1 MARIP
6 FGINRLDDI
15 VNGGAP
21 PGSVVLLAGEAGA
34 GSREF
39 MYTSAVMHGL
49 SEADEELFDLHYGEL
64 PPEADLPEAVHY
76 ITFTQGESQ
85 LKDEIATA
93 MDPDMA
99 EPALSEINFV
109 SLSNHYFHVSP
120 VPRDWYAEETPNIT
134 NLRERSQERE
144 GLLSALGTELSR
156 RAPGNLIVLDSL
168 SNLISAIDE
177 DELSWADVS
186 YLVTG
191 LQRAAYDWN
200 GLLLMHVNADALT
213 ERRLGQLV
221 DACGG
226 SMRFRWETGGS
237 TRARTLAIQQF
248 RGVLSQIE
256 AEDIVQFETE
266 LGETGFDIS
275 DVRKIR

>member
-1 MARIP
+1 
-6 FGINRLDDI
+6 
-15 VNGGAP
+15 
-21 PGSVVLLAGEAGA
+21 
-34 GSREF
+34 
-39 MYTSAVMHGL
+39 
-49 SEADEELFDLHYGEL
+49 L
-64 PPEADLPEAVHY
+64 PPEADLPDEVHY
-76 ITFTQGESQ
+76 ITFTQSESQ
-85 LKDEIATA
+85 LKDEIETA
-93 MDPDMA
+93 MDPAMA
-99 EPALSEINFV
+99 EPALSEVEFA
-109 SLSNHYFHVSP
+109 SLSNQYFHVSP
-120 VPRDWYAEETPNIT
+120 VPRDWYAEQTLNISS
-134 NLRERSQERE
+134 LRERSQERE

-186 YLVTG
+186 YLVSG
-191 LQRAAYDWN
+191 LQRAAFDWN
-200 GLLLMHVNADALT
+200 GLILMHVNAEAITD
-213 ERRLGQLV
+213 RRLGQLV

>member
-6 FGINRLDDI
+6 FGISRLDDI

-39 MYTSAVMHGL
+39 MYTSVVMHGL
-49 SEADEELFDLHYGEL
+49 SRADEELFDLHYG
-64 PPEADLPEAVHY
+64 DLPADVDLPDEVHY
-76 ITFTQGESQ
+76 LTFTQSESQ
-85 LKDEIATA
+85 LKDEIETA
-93 MDPDMA
+93 MDPEMA
-99 EPALSEINFV
+99 ESALSEVNFV
-109 SLSNHYFHVSP
+109 SLSNQYFHVSP
-120 VPRDWYAEETPNIT
+120 VPRDWYAGETLNISS
-134 NLRERSQERE
+134 LRERSQERE
-144 GLLSALGTELSR
+144 GLLSALGSELSK

-200 GLLLMHVNADALT
+200 GLLLMHVNAEAISQ
-213 ERRLGQLV
+213 RRLGQLV